1 MPAPPQRLGTRSPRL
16 SHFLHLFLSLSL
28 LLSLSLQASAQSPPS
43 HLQTPLTPPPTDL
56 STELKPVMMDRASIQ
71 APAHWR
77 VGNLGSTDIQS
88 MHALTLT
95 LRSPDDRMFLHILLI
110 DPFGLDPGWNISD
123 VLGPTLA
130 DILVQSGARDSELK
144 DFFDFPCEVSDQTT
158 KGRLVNIQFE
168 RSTADPLVK
177 EQRLL
182 SGVACGISQRDRW
195 AAFFLVLDA
204 DNTRPALMR
213 QLLQEA
219 RDMMKSFKFD

>member
-1 MPAPPQRLGTRSPRL
+1 M
-16 SHFLHLFLSLSL
+16 SLIL
-28 LLSLSLQASAQSPPS
+28 LLSLSLLSSLSSFAQSPPPLPKPPS
-43 HLQTPLTPPPTDL
+43 KPPLTPPPTDL
-56 STELKPVMMDRASIQ
+56 STDIKPVMMDRASIQ

-88 MHALTLT
+88 MRALTLT

-182 SGVACGISQRDRW
+182 SGVACGLSQRDRW
-195 AAFFLVLDA
+195 VAFFLVLDA